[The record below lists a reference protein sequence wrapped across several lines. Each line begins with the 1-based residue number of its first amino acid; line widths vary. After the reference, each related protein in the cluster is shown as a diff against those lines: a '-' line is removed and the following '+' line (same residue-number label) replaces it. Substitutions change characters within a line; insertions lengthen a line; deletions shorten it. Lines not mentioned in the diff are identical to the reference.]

1 MLKILNKNTDKSV
14 TLYNRQT
21 IKPLEYITLDESNIF
36 SSLKTNLRKLEEIG
50 YIQIFK
56 VIEEPVVEK
65 QEKVEEEK
73 QTEKKSNKKGK

>member
-1 MLKILNKNTDKSV
+1 MLKILNKNTNKSV
-14 TLYNRQT
+14 TLYNGQT
-21 IKPLEYITLDESNIF
+21 IKPLEYVTLNESNIF

-50 YIQIFK
+50 YIQIFE

-65 QEKVEEEK
+65 QDK

>member
-1 MLKILNKNTDKSV
+1 MLKILNKNTNKSV

-50 YIQIFK
+50 YIQIFEVTEK
-56 VIEEPVVEK
+56 PVVEK
-65 QEKVEEEK
+65 QEKVEDK
-73 QTEKKSNKKGK
+73 QIEKKSNKKGK

>member
-1 MLKILNKNTDKSV
+1 MLKILNKNTNKSV
-14 TLYNRQT
+14 TLYNRQV

-50 YIQIFK
+50 YIQIFE
-56 VIEEPVVEK
+56 VTEEPVVEK
-65 QEKVEEEK
+65 QEK

>member
-1 MLKILNKNTDKSV
+1 MLKILNKNKYKSV
-14 TLYNRQT
+14 TLYNRQV

-36 SSLKTNLRKLEEIG
+36 SSLRTNLRKLEEIG

-56 VIEEPVVEK
+56 ITEEPVIEK
-65 QEKVEEEK
+65 EEK

>member
-1 MLKILNKNTDKSV
+1 MLKILNKNTNKTI

-21 IKPLEYITLDESNIF
+21 IKPLEYITLDESQIF
-36 SSLKTNLRKLEEIG
+36 SSLRTNLRKLEEIG

-56 VIEEPVVEK
+56 VTEEPVVKK
-65 QEKVEEEK
+65 QEKVEEK

>member
-1 MLKILNKNTDKSV
+1 MLKILNKNTNKSV

-36 SSLKTNLRKLEEIG
+36 SSLRTNLRKLEEIG
-50 YIQIFK
+50 YIQIFE
-56 VIEEPVVEK
+56 VTEEPVVEK
-65 QEKVEEEK
+65 QEK

>member
-50 YIQIFK
+50 YIQIFE
-56 VIEEPVVEK
+56 VTEEPVVEK
-65 QEKVEEEK
+65 QEKVEDK

>member
-21 IKPLEYITLDESNIF
+21 IKHLEYITLDESNIF
-36 SSLKTNLRKLEEIG
+36 SSLRTNLRKLEEIG
-50 YIQIFK
+50 YIQIFE
-56 VIEEPVVEK
+56 VTEEPVVKK
-65 QEKVEEEK
+65 QEK

>member
-1 MLKILNKNTDKSV
+1 MLKILNKNKYKSV

-56 VIEEPVVEK
+56 VTEEPVVKK
-65 QEKVEEEK
+65 QEKVEEK

>member
-14 TLYNRQT
+14 TLYNGQT
-21 IKPLEYITLDESNIF
+21 IKPLEYVTLDESNIF

-50 YIQIFK
+50 YIQIFE
-56 VIEEPVVEK
+56 VTEEPVIEK
-65 QEKVEEEK
+65 EDK

>member
-1 MLKILNKNTDKSV
+1 MLKILNKNTNKTI

-21 IKPLEYITLDESNIF
+21 IKRLEYITLDESQIF
-36 SSLKTNLRKLEEIG
+36 SSLRTNLRKLEEIG

-56 VIEEPVVEK
+56 VTEEPVVKK
-65 QEKVEEEK
+65 QEKVEEK

>member
-14 TLYNRQT
+14 TLYNRQV

-50 YIQIFK
+50 YIQIFE
-56 VIEEPVVEK
+56 VTEEPVVEK
-65 QEKVEEEK
+65 QEKVEDK

>member
-21 IKPLEYITLDESNIF
+21 IKPLEYITLDKSNIF

-50 YIQIFK
+50 YIQIFE
-56 VIEEPVVEK
+56 VTEEPVVEK

>member
-1 MLKILNKNTDKSV
+1 MLKILNKNKYKSV

-50 YIQIFK
+50 YIQIFE
-56 VIEEPVVEK
+56 VTEEPVIEK
-65 QEKVEEEK
+65 QEKIEDK

>member
-1 MLKILNKNTDKSV
+1 MLKILNKNTNKSV

-36 SSLKTNLRKLEEIG
+36 SSLRTNLRKLEEIG
-50 YIQIFK
+50 YIQIFE
-56 VIEEPVVEK
+56 VTEEPVVEK
-65 QEKVEEEK
+65 QEKVEDK

>member
-14 TLYNRQT
+14 TLYNRQV

-36 SSLKTNLRKLEEIG
+36 SSLRTNLRKLEEIG
-50 YIQIFK
+50 YIQIFE
-56 VIEEPVVEK
+56 VTEEPVVEK
-65 QEKVEEEK
+65 QEKVEDK

>member
-50 YIQIFK
+50 YIQIFE
-56 VIEEPVVEK
+56 VTEEPVIEK
-65 QEKVEEEK
+65 EEK

>member
-14 TLYNRQT
+14 TLYNRQV

-50 YIQIFK
+50 YIQIFE
-56 VIEEPVVEK
+56 VTEQPVVEK
-65 QEKVEEEK
+65 QEKVEDK

>member
-1 MLKILNKNTDKSV
+1 MLKILNKNKYKSV

-50 YIQIFK
+50 YIQIFE
-56 VIEEPVVEK
+56 VTEEPVVEK
-65 QEKVEEEK
+65 QEK

>member
-1 MLKILNKNTDKSV
+1 MLKILNKNKYKSV

-36 SSLKTNLRKLEEIG
+36 SSLRTNLRKLEEIG
-50 YIQIFK
+50 YIQIFE
-56 VIEEPVVEK
+56 VTEEPVVKK
-65 QEKVEEEK
+65 QEK

>member
-21 IKPLEYITLDESNIF
+21 IKPLEYVTLDESNIF
-36 SSLKTNLRKLEEIG
+36 SSLRTNLRKLEEIG
-50 YIQIFK
+50 YIQIFE
-56 VIEEPVVEK
+56 VTEEPVVEK
-65 QEKVEEEK
+65 QEKVEDK

>member
-1 MLKILNKNTDKSV
+1 MLKILNKNKYKSV

-56 VIEEPVVEK
+56 VTEEPVIEK
-65 QEKVEEEK
+65 EKVEDK
-73 QTEKKSNKKGK
+73 QTEKKSTKKGK

>member
-21 IKPLEYITLDESNIF
+21 IKPLEYITLDESNVF

-50 YIQIFK
+50 YIQIFE
-56 VIEEPVVEK
+56 VTEEPVVEK
-65 QEKVEEEK
+65 QEK

>member
-36 SSLKTNLRKLEEIG
+36 SSLKTNLRKLDEIG
-50 YIQIFK
+50 YIQIFE
-56 VIEEPVVEK
+56 VTEEPVVEK
-65 QEKVEEEK
+65 QEKVEDK

>member
-14 TLYNRQT
+14 TLYNRQV

-50 YIQIFK
+50 YIQIFEVTEK
-56 VIEEPVVEK
+56 PVVEK
-65 QEKVEEEK
+65 QEKVEDK
-73 QTEKKSNKKGK
+73 QIEKKSNKKGK